1 MKSGVLYV
9 ALFVSNILLAQVT
22 FEASVS
28 KKTLGVNERLRIDF
42 KMNRPEIIL
51 HLQAFKTSRL

>member
-42 KMNRPEIIL
+42 KMNKAGDNFT
-51 HLQAFKTSRL
+51 LQAFKTSRL